1 MDAGRWVEAYIVA
14 DEMAPTANEL
24 RRAIPQLA
32 RVKPLHIVATSEEV
46 PNDGVVSSVL
56 DLGQVTLP
64 MAGLFDTDTE
74 RIRIGKQVEQV
85 EGEMEVIER
94 KLANEQFIVKAP
106 ADVVQRERD
115 RLEAARYRLLGLNQ
129 SLSEIE

>member
-1 MDAGRWVEAYIVA
+1 
-14 DEMAPTANEL
+14 MA
-24 RRAIPQLA
+24 IQQLA

-64 MAGLFDTDTE
+64 MAGLFDADTE